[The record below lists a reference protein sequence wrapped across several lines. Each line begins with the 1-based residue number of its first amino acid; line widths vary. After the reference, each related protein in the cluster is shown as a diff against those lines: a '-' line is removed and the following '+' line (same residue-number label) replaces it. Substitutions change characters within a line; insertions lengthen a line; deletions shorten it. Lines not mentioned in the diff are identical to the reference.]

1 MKRLAIHNVGPIRDV
16 DIELNRFNFFIGP
29 QSSGKSTVA
38 KILSTCSW
46 IEKEVA
52 TTLNENVVPDADA
65 FRKLIEVFHKMEGYF
80 KAGSEIVYDT
90 DVIRIHFDN
99 DANNLQVNLKDN
111 GRYERE
117 KICYIPSDRNMVT
130 LPELQ
135 GFEFGATN
143 IRSFLFDW
151 MSAREF
157 YNSENKASILNLDVK
172 YFYDK
177 NETKYKDRIEH
188 VNGETYG
195 ISLACAS
202 SGMQSVV
209 PMQILLQYYTGQYY
223 NELENK
229 ISFDLN
235 AKKRALRKQLI
246 MNLIVNRMKV
256 EETDPNER
264 LQLFNDGVH
273 AGNAEYIKWLEEF
286 NETFERLTVPHKSC
300 FIIEEPE
307 QNLFPFTQLE
317 LIEELVRLCSSERN
331 HGFTVT
337 THSPYI
343 VNFLNVLILRHYKGV
358 TEKTVLNADE
368 LSVFAVQNGR
378 LVDMMQEN
386 TVTGLRSVKADD
398 LTEAME
404 ELYTE
409 YRELKRR

>member
-1 MKRLAIHNVGPIRDV
+1 
-16 DIELNRFNFFIGP
+16 
-29 QSSGKSTVA
+29 
-38 KILSTCSW
+38 
-46 IEKEVA
+46 
-52 TTLNENVVPDADA
+52 
-65 FRKLIEVFHKMEGYF
+65 
-80 KAGSEIVYDT
+80 
-90 DVIRIHFDN
+90 
-99 DANNLQVNLKDN
+99 
-111 GRYERE
+111 
-117 KICYIPSDRNMVT
+117 MVT

-188 VNGETYG
+188 VNGETYS
-195 ISLACAS
+195 ISLSCAS

-229 ISFDLN
+229 TSFDLN
-235 AKKRALRKQLI
+235 AKKRSLRTRLI
-246 MNLIVNRMKV
+246 MDLILNRMGV
-256 EETDPNER
+256 SETDANEK
-264 LQLFNDGVH
+264 LKLFTDGVH
-273 AGNAEYIKWLEEF
+273 TGNTEYIGWLKEF
-286 NETFERLTVPHKSC
+286 NEVFDRLTIPRKSC

-317 LIEELVRLCSSERN
+317 LIEELIRLCSSERN

-343 VNFLNVLILRHYKGV
+343 VNFLNVLILICYKGV
-358 TEKTVLNADE
+358 TDKVVLNADE

-378 LVDMMQEN
+378 LVDMMQVN

-404 ELYTE
+404 KLYTE
-409 YRELKRR
+409 YRELKRK

>member
-1 MKRLAIHNVGPIRDV
+1 MKRLAIHNIGPIRDV
-16 DIELNRFNFFIGP
+16 DIELNRFNFFVGP

-52 TTLNENVVPDADA
+52 TTLNEYAIPDADA
-65 FRKLIEVFHKMEGYF
+65 FRRLIEVFHKMEGYF
-80 KAGSEIVYDT
+80 KVSSVIDYDT
-90 DVIRIHFDN
+90 DVIRVHFDN
-99 DANNLQVNLKDN
+99 DANVLQVNLKEN

-157 YNSENKASILNLDVK
+157 YSSENKASILNLDVK

-229 ISFDLN
+229 TSFDLN
-235 AKKRALRKQLI
+235 AKKRNLRIHLLTDLI
-246 MNLIVNRMKV
+246 LNRMNV
-256 EETDPNER
+256 EETDSNER
-264 LQLFNDGVH
+264 VKLFNEGVH
-273 AGNAEYIKWLEEF
+273 AGNVEYVKWLEEF
-286 NETFERLTVPHKSC
+286 NETFERLTVPRKSC

-317 LIEELVRLCSSERN
+317 LVEELVRLCSLDRK

-343 VNFLNVLILRHYKGV
+343 VNFLNVLILRHFKGV
-358 TEKTVLNADE
+358 MGKTVLDADE

-386 TVTGLRSVKADD
+386 MVTGLRSVKADD